1 MNTYASY
8 SFLAMMACVAVGG
21 GLYVVQ
27 SKQRAAQEALS
38 HLQAKMELIEAKEAS
53 IAPMIQKVITSQ
65 EPWRDLQ
72 SSLKDAVVQIFS
84 QIAEI
89 DILEPQKTP
98 NQYQV
103 TGTGFFINE
112 AGEIVT
118 NAHVVSQAKAVW
130 IQIPSLG
137 KRQIDVEVVGVSPDR
152 DIALLRVGQKGLDA
166 IKQEIGKIS
175 FLVLGD
181 SDAVHRADE
190 ILTLGYPL
198 AQQGL
203 KSTKGVVSGREK
215 NLIQIDAAINPGN
228 SGGPSINNAG
238 HVIGINTAYQ
248 PKAQSVGYI
257 IPINELKVILDDLRE
272 LKLLRRPFLGILY
285 NNASETL
292 TKFLGNPEPGG
303 LFVVDVY
310 EGSPLYKAGVKRRDM
325 IYELNGH
332 RVDIYGELPWIE
344 DKISIVDYV
353 SQLKL
358 GDEVRIVLYREGQKK
373 EIVFNFEQAD
383 QLPVHKIYP
392 GYEEIDYEII
402 AGMLIQ
408 ELALNHLPVLVN
420 NSPGLAKYAEIK
432 NQMEA
437 AVIVTHVFPNSLAQR
452 SRSFGPGVIIKEI
465 NGQKVATL
473 NDVRRELLKKL

>member
-1 MNTYASY
+1 MNTYTFY
-8 SFLAMMACVAVGG
+8 SFVALLACVAVGG
-21 GLYVVQ
+21 GLYVVH
-27 SKQRAAQEALS
+27 SKQRAAQESLS
-38 HLQAKMELIEAKEAS
+38 HMQAKMELLEAKEAS

-112 AGEIVT
+112 SGEIVT

-137 KRQIDVEVVGVSPDR
+137 KRQLDVEVVGVSPDR
-152 DIALLRVGQKGLDA
+152 DIALLRLGQKGIDA
-166 IKQEIGKIS
+166 IVQEIGKIS
-175 FLVLGD
+175 YLTLGD

-198 AQQGL
+198 GQQGL

-310 EGSPLYKAGVKRRDM
+310 EGSPLFKAGVKRRDM
-325 IYELNGH
+325 IYEINGH

-344 DKISIVDYV
+344 DKMSIVDYV

-358 GDEVRIVLYREGQKK
+358 GDEVRIVLYR
-373 EIVFNFEQAD
+373 
-383 QLPVHKIYP
+383 
-392 GYEEIDYEII
+392 
-402 AGMLIQ
+402 
-408 ELALNHLPVLVN
+408 
-420 NSPGLAKYAEIK
+420 
-432 NQMEA
+432 
-437 AVIVTHVFPNSLAQR
+437 
-452 SRSFGPGVIIKEI
+452 
-465 NGQKVATL
+465 
-473 NDVRRELLKKL
+473 